1 MEAAPAS
8 APAPA
13 ARSMGSVLHLVLPGC
28 PMERPAL
35 SLRPG
40 RWSQG
45 SRRIVTGADA
55 AVWAC
60 TACVAAAP
68 DVHHR
73 VIVFGGN
80 AAGERAAAMGLAA
93 DGRIAPPFS
102 RPELA
107 ASAVAAVIASGPTP
121 DVIQCWGGDFALLR
135 DRLAPRTPR
144 STWMIADMH
153 AGVLEVRDNAT
164 PHDPL
169 TQALTPWL
177 EPGAKPLI
185 DRASVRTRLGVAEEE
200 LLVTLVGDPP
210 AAIDALPALYAL
222 GILHVAGVRAT
233 LVLPRGCG
241 QFDRAL
247 RYVHQGGYLHGL
259 RVTDEPLSLIAVGC
273 DLGICAPLSW
283 SENEPLC
290 EPSFST
296 KLAVARA
303 AALGL
308 PVMMPTSPW
317 AERLLPIGAHAC
329 LTPPGDHAALAKQIF
344 GLLEE
349 GRRPL
354 RACRAELLTR
364 SVSGPERGMTE
375 EVVGAWRRMLAKVG
389 RGGS

>member
-1 MEAAPAS
+1 
-8 APAPA
+8 
-13 ARSMGSVLHLVLPGC
+13 
-28 PMERPAL
+28 
-35 SLRPG
+35 
-40 RWSQG
+40 
-45 SRRIVTGADA
+45 
-55 AVWAC
+55 
-60 TACVAAAP
+60 
-68 DVHHR
+68 
-73 VIVFGGN
+73 
-80 AAGERAAAMGLAA
+80 
-93 DGRIAPPFS
+93 
-102 RPELA
+102 
-107 ASAVAAVIASGPTP
+107 
-121 DVIQCWGGDFALLR
+121 
-135 DRLAPRTPR
+135 
-144 STWMIADMH
+144 MIADMH

-247 RYVHQGGYLHGL
+247 RHVHQGGYLHGL

-303 AALGL
+303 RKIQRFLSQPFHVAEVFTGSPGKYVPLKETIRGFKMLVDGECDHL
-308 PVMMPTSPW
+308 PEQAFYMVGSIDE
-317 AERLLPIGAHAC
+317 AFEK
-329 LTPPGDHAALAKQIF
+329 AKKLQ
-344 GLLEE
+344 
-349 GRRPL
+349 
-354 RACRAELLTR
+354 
-364 SVSGPERGMTE
+364 
-375 EVVGAWRRMLAKVG
+375 
-389 RGGS
+389 